1 MWIIKDKDLKEVVNK
16 FFKDSEIEASFLC
29 SEKDRI
35 TLFRVCPNKYN
46 VTFTIGKNQFISVY
60 DPNNWNPYPVV
71 LPPPPVS
78 NNPWLVQR
86 KDGSIL
92 IANFSRMYGNIA
104 WLSND
109 NSFDCGIN
117 DIVAFRKLP
126 EPYNA

>member
-1 MWIIKDKDLKEVVNK
+1 MWIIKDKDLKEVVNR

-35 TLFRVCPNKYN
+35 TLFRSCPNKYN
-46 VTFTIGKNQFISVY
+46 VTFTIGKDQFISIY
-60 DPNNWNPYPVV
+60 DPNNWNAFPTVM
-71 LPPPPVS
+71 PPES

-92 IANFSRMYGNIA
+92 IANFSRMDGYIT
-104 WLSND
+104 WFSID

-126 EPYNA
+126 EPYK